1 MDGMHPV
8 KQITHVML
16 TISIADTAGRAHMVV
31 KEPPCHSAA
40 EFSKQIF
47 SAKVFSLFE
56 IRKDLNMLTIQ
67 GKISVGD

>member
-47 SAKVFSLFE
+47 SAKVFFS
-56 IRKDLNMLTIQ
+56 I
-67 GKISVGD
+67 